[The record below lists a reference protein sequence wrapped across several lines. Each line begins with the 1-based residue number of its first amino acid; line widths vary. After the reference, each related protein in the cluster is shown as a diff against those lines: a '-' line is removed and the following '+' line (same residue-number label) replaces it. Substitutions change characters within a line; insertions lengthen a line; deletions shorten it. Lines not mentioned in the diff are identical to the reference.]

1 MNDYIYSLEKHKYG
15 KHKHICPA
23 CGKVTFVRYINNRT
37 KVYLHDSVGR
47 CDRQDNCGYHY
58 SPKQYY
64 KDNHIT
70 TVDNNINANTNNT
83 NPYYYDNNHLQNR
96 TIVPG
101 TKSTDGTNRKKTDSI
116 PFEYIEQAAKTR
128 NSTLIEYL
136 FTLFDWET
144 ICNATDKYFIGCTKD
159 RAVIFPQIDAN
170 GKVRT
175 GKIQQYNPETGKRIK
190 DQPNAIGWIHAKLKN
205 KGLLPDSFELNMCLF
220 GEHLIRSERYKNM
233 SIGIV
238 ESEKTALIA
247 SACMPDLLWM
257 AAGALEWLNIDKLKP
272 LKERKIILYPDTS
285 ATGNAFAKWTK
296 IAKEAKRLGYH
307 ISVSTLL
314 ENKCTNEQK
323 AKGYDL
329 GDYLI
334 DRIINPKQIQT
345 CKVVEPPT
353 EQKQSDVLSDMI
365 SINPAVSTLIDTF
378 DCVEVQGYD

>member
-1 MNDYIYSLEKHKYG
+1 MSDYIYSLEKHKYG
-15 KHKHICPA
+15 KRKHVCPA
-23 CGKVTFVRYINNRT
+23 CGKLTFVHYIHNIT
-37 KVYLHDSVGR
+37 KRYLHDSVGR

-58 SPKQYY
+58 SPKQYH
-64 KDNHIT
+64 K
-70 TVDNNINANTNNT
+70 DNNIINNT
-83 NPYYYDNNHLQNR
+83 NTYNYDNNYIQTR
-96 TIVPG
+96 TSVPGTTG

-116 PFEYIEQAAKTR
+116 PLEYIEQTAKTR
-128 NSTLIEYL
+128 NSTLIEYF
-136 FTLFDWET
+136 FTLFDWKT

-233 SIGIV
+233 PVGIV

-307 ISVSTLL
+307 ISVSMLL
-314 ENKCTNEQK
+314 ENKCTDKQK

-334 DRIINPKQIQT
+334 DQIINPKQIQA

-353 EQKQSDVLSDMI
+353 EPQKQSNTLSDMI
-365 SINPAVSTLIDTF
+365 SINPVVSTLIDTF
-378 DCVEVQGYD
+378 DCVEVQGDA